1 MESCTIDHN
10 STCSNKNQRNRIQSR
25 SKGIEEVTHVFAD
38 GLNLGVVV
46 GLPSAL
52 PAEPYATCEEA
63 GPKSALEAPSI
74 FFKVFQE
81 SCTKNVGVQ

>member
-1 MESCTIDHN
+1 M
-10 STCSNKNQRNRIQSR
+10 
-25 SKGIEEVTHVFAD
+25 THVFAD

-63 GPKSALEAPSI
+63 GPKSALEGSAKY
-74 FFKVFQE
+74 FFQCVSRVMQE
-81 SCTKNVGVQ
+81 ERWGAVKNSETSVVLFRT